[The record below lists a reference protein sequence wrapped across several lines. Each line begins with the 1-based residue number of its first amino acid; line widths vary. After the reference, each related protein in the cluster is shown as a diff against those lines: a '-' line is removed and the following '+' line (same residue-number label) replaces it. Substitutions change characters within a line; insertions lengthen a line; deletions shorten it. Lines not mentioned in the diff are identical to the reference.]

1 MAMDPFIGEISI
13 FAGNYPPKGWAF
25 CQGQLLAISTNTALF
40 AILGT
45 TYGGNGVTTFAL
57 PDLRG
62 RVLVG
67 PGQGMGLQQSYS
79 LGETGGQ
86 ENVTLNI
93 NQMPAHNHV
102 ATVAANSNAGNS
114 AAPNGHTLAASDQR
128 NDQYTDQGGNGNLA
142 GVTVGIAGGS
152 QPHENRQPYIAINF
166 IIALQGIYPSRN

>member
-13 FAGNYPPKGWAF
+13 FAGNFPPRGWAF
-25 CQGQLLAISTNTALF
+25 CQGQLLAISQNNALF

-67 PGQGMGLQQSYS
+67 PGQGPGLQSYN
-79 LGETGGQ
+79 LGDTGGQ

-93 NQMPAHNHV
+93 NQMPVHNHV
-102 ATVAANSNAGNS
+102 TTVATNSNAGNS
-114 AAPNGHTLAASDQR
+114 AAPNGRTLAASDQR

-142 GVTVGIAGGS
+142 GVTVGTAGGS
-152 QPHENRQPYIAINF
+152 QPHENRPPYISINF
-166 IIALQGIYPSRN
+166 IIALQGVYPSRN